1 MASSSKG
8 SSSKRPLPKATTV
21 SSTVPYPRKKLSVRP
36 VDTLDFDA
44 VHHVHFDRSVREL
57 GKVANDSD
65 ALFLPASAEE
75 CSILV
80 NRWKH
85 LPNSASPAFSL
96 RRYSHPDEV
105 DFKALTEQDTNN
117 QTPTTF
123 YPPQLTSFC
132 TTFATGSPSSSEAY
146 QLYQALAFLQ
156 RGCSRL
162 IRGHLAKAEIH
173 RRLLAFTGTP
183 NFSYSLQYYQL
194 FWHGHRNCPLVA
206 PLLIILI
213 CEFCEEHLTESEYAA
228 RVYDPRIRDGP
239 GMSLKT
245 RERLLEDITE
255 FFELQDL
262 AIPLPFGPS
271 TREGQLILSVTSK
284 GSRVD
289 RILHPV
295 SNQPQFPDPSFQI
308 SLPPTAPAVKARL
321 RPLSPDFDAVPP
333 RTSPIPAAARRKP
346 PQKLPVSPARVDV
359 DDEVEA
365 STPEVFQ
372 GPGTPDVLVIRQSLA
387 RTAKTKPKIPEEFRK
402 APAPAAKREQS
413 PAGAPPEPSVPE
425 PPSKKRRTMKAGGKA
440 RASSFISTHDDSP
453 VFVERERLRI
463 QDGEPDYFHGDDEDV
478 TAHSRFLT
486 NPRFQPKTPFSQLIS
501 KTADANKRGYK
512 IPFLRP
518 PKWNVSDELKDFGA
532 FANIGDTTFSL
543 QGLSRFGYA
552 SSRFLWP
559 SNNRTLPSPESL
571 YSTNNC
577 VTCISRGEVCE
588 ASDKHG
594 GACRQ
599 CNGTHRSCP
608 SCLSLEEHKDR
619 FRALHNHIQGYPVG
633 YAQSL
638 DQYATALD
646 HITKLQS
653 TFAPLFQDAQQ
664 ALLKGMQTVRN
675 SGFDLN
681 VVLSRWAEDN
691 PNLPLNY
698 DIVTWL
704 ATLFGW
710 DSSCNLVDYL
720 TTPEDRARLE
730 AFMRENLPA
739 PAAPVDPVASPTIPP
754 VPPPD
759 LPSTESPHRSR
770 RRPAAAIPSNF
781 VSEHEFH
788 TPLPESTTVDDEVE
802 DEAKNDEI
810 DEVEEAVS
818 QPSAGRGLLAEDED
832 ESDEDDDPDVEV
844 LNDDTSELPKSTK
857 PPHAYSVSS
866 KHLVDHFVLNEYA
879 HSDPILKSL

>member
-1 MASSSKG
+1 MASSSKA
-8 SSSKRPLPKATTV
+8 STSKATSSKKKTAAP
-21 SSTVPYPRKKLSVRP
+21 VPVPPARKKFSVRP
-36 VDTLDFDA
+36 VDTLDLDA
-44 VHHVHFDRSVREL
+44 VHHVHFDRSVQEL
-57 GKVANDSD
+57 GKLSGDSD

-132 TTFATGSPSSSEAY
+132 TTFATGSPSSGEAY

-156 RGCSRL
+156 RG
-162 IRGHLAKAEIH
+162 
-173 RRLLAFTGTP
+173 
-183 NFSYSLQYYQL
+183 LQYYQL

-206 PLLIILI
+206 PLLVILI

-262 AIPLPFGPS
+262 AIPLPFDPS

-289 RILHPV
+289 RILHPA

-308 SLPPTAPAVKARL
+308 SFPPAAPAAPAVKARL

-333 RTSPIPAAARRKP
+333 HTSPIPAPAIRKP
-346 PQKLPVSPARVDV
+346 PQKLPVSPARMDV

-365 STPEVFQ
+365 TTPEVFKS
-372 GPGTPDVLVIRQSLA
+372 PGTPDVLVIRQSLA

-402 APAPAAKREQS
+402 ALAPAAKRERS
-413 PAGAPPEPSVPE
+413 PAGVPPEPSVPE
-425 PPSKKRRTMKAGGKA
+425 PPSKKRRTIKAGGKT
-440 RASSFISTHDDSP
+440 RASSFISTHDDAP

-486 NPRFQPKTPFSQLIS
+486 NPRFQPKTPFSELIR
-501 KTADANKRGYK
+501 KTTDANKRGYK
-512 IPFLRP
+512 PPFLRP

-532 FANIGDTTFSL
+532 FANIGDTSFSL

-559 SNNRTLPSPESL
+559 TNNRTLPSPESL

-619 FRALHNHIQGYPVG
+619 FLAIHNHIQGYPV
-633 YAQSL
+633 
-638 DQYATALD
+638 
-646 HITKLQS
+646 
-653 TFAPLFQDAQQ
+653 
-664 ALLKGMQTVRN
+664 
-675 SGFDLN
+675 
-681 VVLSRWAEDN
+681 
-691 PNLPLNY
+691 
-698 DIVTWL
+698 
-704 ATLFGW
+704 
-710 DSSCNLVDYL
+710 
-720 TTPEDRARLE
+720 
-730 AFMRENLPA
+730 
-739 PAAPVDPVASPTIPP
+739 
-754 VPPPD
+754 
-759 LPSTESPHRSR
+759 
-770 RRPAAAIPSNF
+770 
-781 VSEHEFH
+781 
-788 TPLPESTTVDDEVE
+788 
-802 DEAKNDEI
+802 
-810 DEVEEAVS
+810 
-818 QPSAGRGLLAEDED
+818 
-832 ESDEDDDPDVEV
+832 
-844 LNDDTSELPKSTK
+844 
-857 PPHAYSVSS
+857 
-866 KHLVDHFVLNEYA
+866 
-879 HSDPILKSL
+879 